1 MAEIFGFLHCG
12 QGVQIFFIEPAI
24 SLKRVDRKIANPER
38 GQILEEMR
46 SLARIYTIIF
56 QSAFHNDTSIAD
68 MRPFHRNAQPGIA
81 TAPTAG
87 TDQYIIFFLS
97 GEFPVYLL
105 DIVSD
110 QLIVGRT
117 ESSGLHIYDILHIR
131 HNAMS

>member
-1 MAEIFGFLHCG
+1 
-12 QGVQIFFIEPAI
+12 
-24 SLKRVDRKIANPER
+24 
-38 GQILEEMR
+38 
-46 SLARIYTIIF
+46 
-56 QSAFHNDTSIAD
+56 